1 MSPKLN
7 RHHPSQERDPRDAA
21 ERWLDFGRWLAG
33 ERTADEPAAA
43 DFSRPVP
50 SFAGIAERHFRD
62 LVPYAE
68 HGNSLELRRAMHRRF
83 IQALHLAFGPE
94 TLNDLAVHQPLH
106 VFRLIE
112 HLRAERVD
120 AGAERARGD
129 RNAFPHPRSSAPSLA
144 AAATILSAMP
154 LRSASV

>member
-112 HLRAERVD
+112 HLRAD
-120 AGAERARGD
+120 FDLLAEQPDQAPAFGRFSPEPRFSPQRGD
-129 RNAFPHPRSSAPSLA
+129 TPVFFRRAG
-144 AAATILSAMP
+144 
-154 LRSASV
+154 